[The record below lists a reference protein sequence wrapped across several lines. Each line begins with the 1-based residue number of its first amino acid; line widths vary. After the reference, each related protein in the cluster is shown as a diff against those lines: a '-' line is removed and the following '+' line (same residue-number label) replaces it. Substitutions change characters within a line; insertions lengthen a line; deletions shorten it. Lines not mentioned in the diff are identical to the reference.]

1 MCYVEDGIK
10 YLFIYQFI
18 FTGKIHVGIVISCQ
32 SANSA
37 AYLGLLAM
45 ANLLSL
51 SLGRLL

>member
-1 MCYVEDGIK
+1 MCHIEDGIK

-18 FTGKIHVGIVISCQ
+18 LTGKIHVGIVISCQ
-32 SANSA
+32 GANSA
-37 AYLGLLAM
+37 VYLGLTM